1 MAISMKHRRIAYERD
16 GEACIACG
24 TTSGLT
30 IHHRKNRQAG
40 GSKLRDHLANYLTAC
55 TVCNGQFENYQLE
68 RARLLGWKLQ
78 QWEDP
83 YRTAVRVGGEWRL
96 LDDNGTYTIVE
107 QRDVREAL
115 EGLDF

>member
-1 MAISMKHRRIAYERD
+1 MAISPKNRRVAYERD
-16 GEACIACG
+16 GQMCVSCG
-24 TTSGLT
+24 STSSLT

-55 TVCNGQFENYQLE
+55 AVCNSQFENAQLE
-68 RARLLGWKLQ
+68 RARLLGWKLH

-83 YRTAVRVGGEWRL
+83 YRTAARVGGEWRL
-96 LDDNGTYTIVE
+96 LDDQGTYSVVE